1 MSSNRHAAV
10 FLDRDGTLI
19 EQVHH
24 LNRIDQVSLLPDAW
38 DALRRLHEGGY
49 RLMVVTNQSVIG
61 RGMLTEEGLEEIHQ
75 EMKRQLAEYNVAI
88 DAIYHC
94 PIAPVLS
101 DQRII
106 EHPDRK
112 PGPGMLVRAAAEH
125 HLDLTRS
132 WMIGDMI
139 SDLLAGRN
147 AGVRGTIGVRTGYG
161 GRLEQ
166 GDPAIDYIVDDLAAA
181 ADVILGKGERA
192 ESEEHRAE
200 G

>member
-24 LNRIDQVSLLPDAW
+24 LNRVDQVSLLPDAW
-38 DALRRLHEGGY
+38 DALRRLREGGY

-61 RGMLTEEGLEEIHQ
+61 RGMLTEAGLEEIHS
-75 EMKRQLAEYNVAI
+75 EMRRQLAEYQVAI

-94 PIAPVLS
+94 PVAPSLS
-101 DQRII
+101 DQRVV

-112 PGPGMLVRAAAEH
+112 PGPGMLLRAAREH
-125 HLDLTRS
+125 GIDLSRS

-161 GRLEQ
+161 GRLEP
-166 GDPAIDYIVDDLAAA
+166 GDPAIDYLVDDLAAA
-181 ADVILGKGERA
+181 VEVILGEEQRVK
-192 ESEEHRAE
+192 SEERRA
-200 G
+200 